1 MTQVCL
7 YFRLSQ
13 TNKTAQSHPPMPAHP
28 RPHRHDCAIATETPP
43 RRDTHIVLVLLVLG
57 LLLRLVRLDFLGSLA
72 SGVLDLLHSVCGS
85 AHKATSI
92 QPSCM
97 CPRTIS
103 RASIHPPARFD
114 AHVPCIE
121 RVSSRQ
127 QLRLLLLVYASQ
139 AFTPTVAVQ
148 DVPERTASTHT
159 ALPSEP
165 PWQPPSQP
173 RAASEFLASWRPE
186 Y

>member
-7 YFRLSQ
+7 YVRMSRS
-13 TNKTAQSHPPMPAHP
+13 NKTAQSHPLMPAHP

-85 AHKATSI
+85 AHRATLI
-92 QPSCM
+92 QPSYM
-97 CPRTIS
+97 CPSTTF

-121 RVSSRQ
+121 AFLSTTAQAACV
-127 QLRLLLLVYASQ
+127 RLLGLYAHCGRPRCTRADRVNSHCL
-139 AFTPTVAVQ
+139 AF
-148 DVPERTASTHT
+148 
-159 ALPSEP
+159 
-165 PWQPPSQP
+165 
-173 RAASEFLASWRPE
+173 
-186 Y
+186 